1 MEKKG
6 SDIMELKEIQTSQLH
21 SDAFTMIGKEWML
34 VSAER
39 DGVVNT
45 MTASWGGMGIL
56 WNKKVAFVFLRPQ
69 RYTKEFID
77 QKDCFTLSFY
87 DEEYR
92 KTLSYLGTVSGRD
105 EQKIEKAGLHTAFIN
120 DAPYFTEANTV
131 LVCRKLYAQE
141 MREDCFLDAALIE
154 KNYPHHGAVAFGH
167 HAKALYEVFKYVGVP
182 VEEIGYN
189 QPKGV
194 RYPTENPWG

>member
-1 MEKKG
+1 
-6 SDIMELKEIQTSQLH
+6 MELKEIQTSQLH

-105 EQKIEKAGLHTAFIN
+105 E
-120 DAPYFTEANTV
+120 
-131 LVCRKLYAQE
+131 
-141 MREDCFLDAALIE
+141 
-154 KNYPHHGAVAFGH
+154 
-167 HAKALYEVFKYVGVP
+167 
-182 VEEIGYN
+182 
-189 QPKGV
+189 
-194 RYPTENPWG
+194 